1 MVPTNAEVAESGG
14 IEARRLQEAVSR
26 LKEVRRRYVL
36 DAGDGESFALAE
48 ERLDSII
55 HDLDGWL
62 KPGGE
67 PVDVD
72 SLGFRMAAV
81 EEMIEAVGFPGH
93 AHVIGGVRQALVEAV
108 EDRNP
113 DDAPPPPRRYE
124 PPPASV
130 DVRRTAEPEV
140 DEWDLR
146 EEAERRARG
155 SGRLAKLVLIGGC
168 IAVVWLVFFRPDS
181 APIAVDGA
189 AEGFVVEEPPAPRP
203 DAPPV
208 RNQIP
213 DPAVAEVAAEYDEE
227 NLARFSN
234 EITLAEIAVRSGSTD
249 TALTHFAA
257 AAAIDRHH
265 RRLVE
270 VGGSLIDLLL
280 READDA
286 FDDTRWEVAAIR
298 VEDARRIARG
308 LYLDTSE
315 IEHVARK
322 HELMTRFQDV
332 TPDDSEAFGSAVG
345 RVVRVTSIYGDVLF
359 GRLESFEDD
368 ALLVEI
374 HSGVEGG
381 GAEYSTTI
389 PLTMVRELRVFDAQS
404 VSETVL
410 DR

>member
-1 MVPTNAEVAESGG
+1 MSPINAKPSETSG
-14 IEARRLQEAVSR
+14 AKAPRLKEAVTR

-36 DAGDGESFALAE
+36 DAGDHEQFALTE

-55 HDLDGWL
+55 LDLDGWL
-62 KPGGE
+62 KPGGI
-67 PVDVD
+67 PMDIS
-72 SLGFRMAAV
+72 SLDFRLTAV
-81 EEMIEAVGFPGH
+81 EEMIESVGFPGY
-93 AHVIGGVRQALVEAV
+93 ARVIGGVREALVDTT
-108 EDRNP
+108 EDANTEN
-113 DDAPPPPRRYE
+113 DPPPPRRYE
-124 PPPASV
+124 PPAASMA
-130 DVRRTAEPEV
+130 VRRRSESDL

-146 EEAERRARG
+146 AEAEERERG
-155 SGRLAKLVLIGGC
+155 SRWRTKAVLIGGC
-168 IAVVWLVFFRPDS
+168 VAVAWLIFFRQDN
-181 APIAVDGA
+181 APPAVDRGA
-189 AEGFVVEEPPAPRP
+189 ERRVVEESRVAATQSAPVP
-203 DAPPV
+203 NP
-208 RNQIP
+208 IP
-213 DPAVAEVAAEYDEE
+213 DPAVAEVTAEYDEE

-234 EITLAEIAVRSGSTD
+234 EITLAENAVRSGRTD

-280 READDA
+280 READKA
-286 FDDTRWEVAAIR
+286 FDDTRWELAAIR

-315 IEHVARK
+315 IDHVARK

-332 TPDDSEAFGSAVG
+332 TPDDAGAFGNAVG

-368 ALLVEI
+368 AILVEI
-374 HSGVEGG
+374 HSGVDGG

-389 PLTMVRELRVFDAQS
+389 PITMVRELRVFDAQS
-404 VSETVL
+404 VSEMVL
-410 DR
+410 EP